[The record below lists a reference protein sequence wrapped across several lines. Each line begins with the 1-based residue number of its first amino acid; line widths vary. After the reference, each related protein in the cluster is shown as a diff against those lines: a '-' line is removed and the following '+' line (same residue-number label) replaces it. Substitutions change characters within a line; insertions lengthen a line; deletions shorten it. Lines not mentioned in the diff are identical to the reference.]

1 MLRFL
6 HYVLC
11 SLMLFL
17 NFSCSNYLQLDRT
30 HFVKDGESVPT
41 VDLSYYQSVQ
51 KRPNQD
57 SSLAVAVAISGG
69 GSRASNFAIG
79 IMMGLEEIRVR
90 EEEDVLDQIDYL
102 STVSGGGF
110 AGGAYISSL
119 YEHRFFN
126 RTTPYSLKEYVDR
139 QIQKDLSISY
149 AGFLVRGFFN
159 PRVWFSVLDYGDL
172 LEQNI
177 DNHVLGYNR
186 MKGEGESRS
195 ILLGD
200 LFVPKTAVDQEVLY
214 PMHFTNSSTMSTMAI
229 FPFSPDI
236 LDRYGVEGYT
246 HRMKTI
252 PKGKGPYDIPLS
264 VGIKASGS
272 FPVLVPNSTLKSNY
286 SEDRPFLHIMD
297 GAMTDNQG
305 YYTAVQILAQ
315 DPSSKKVLLLID
327 ADASGNIYTFSEKQ
341 GNIGAFTSFFSLA
354 ASGLYARRS
363 TIRRDLETIG
373 ERLGI
378 KPIFMGFFTIIE
390 GVPLPENIPQKIN
403 LKDERKRLIEV
414 LKIQGEGTN
423 LSNLD
428 RHILYE
434 LLINI
439 GTKYTI
445 KPDEQELLFLAGR
458 LITRIVKEDLVKT
471 MKNN

>member
-1 MLRFL
+1 MLRFI
-6 HYVLC
+6 YVLYLVTIF
-11 SLMLFL
+11 SM
-17 NFSCSNYLQLDRT
+17 FSCGRYLQIDRSQ
-30 HFVKDGESVPT
+30 FVKDGESVPT
-41 VDLSYYQSVQ
+41 VDLSYYKSAQE
-51 KRPNQD
+51 RPNQD

-79 IMMGLEEIRVR
+79 IMMGLEKIGIHQGQ
-90 EEEDVLDQIDYL
+90 DALDQIDYL

-110 AGGAYISSL
+110 AGGAYISAL
-119 YEHRFFN
+119 FEHQFFN
-126 RTTPYSLKEYVDR
+126 RTEPFSLKAYVDR
-139 QIQKDLSISY
+139 QIKKDLSISY
-149 AGFLVRGFFN
+149 AGFLVRGYFN
-159 PRVWFSVLDYGDL
+159 PKVWFSVLDYGDL

-186 MKGEGESRS
+186 MKSSPNFRS
-195 ILLGD
+195 IKLGD
-200 LFVPKTAVDQEVLY
+200 VFVSKAATDQSVLY

-252 PKGKGPYDIPLS
+252 KADADPYDIPLS

-286 SEDRPFLHIMD
+286 NDERPYLHIMD

-305 YYTAVQILAQ
+305 YYTALQVLTQ
-315 DPSSKKVLLLID
+315 DPSTKKVLLLID
-327 ADASGNIYTFSEKQ
+327 ADASGNLHTFYEKQ
-341 GNIGAFTSFFSLA
+341 GNIGAFTAFFSLA

-373 ERLGI
+373 ERLGVT
-378 KPIFMGFFTIIE
+378 PVFMGFYTLIE
-390 GVPLPENIPQKIN
+390 DVPIPKDLPKKIN
-403 LKDERKRLIEV
+403 LKENQKRLIEV
-414 LKIQGEGTN
+414 LKTASDIEAI
-423 LSNLD
+423 SDVD

-434 LLINI
+434 LLVNI

-445 KPDEQELLFLAGR
+445 KPEEQELLFLGGQ
-458 LITRIVKEDLVKT
+458 LITEIVAEDIKQA
-471 MKNN
+471 MK